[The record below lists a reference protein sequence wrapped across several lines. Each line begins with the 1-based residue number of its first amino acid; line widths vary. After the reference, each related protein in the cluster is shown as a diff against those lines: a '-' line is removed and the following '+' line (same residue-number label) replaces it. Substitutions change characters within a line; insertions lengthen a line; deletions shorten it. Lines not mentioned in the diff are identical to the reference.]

1 VVNVKAAGS
10 SNETRVIFLDNLR
23 YFFVLCV
30 VLQHA
35 TNAYNG
41 LSWWPV
47 AEETSSMVVGWL
59 SAFFDAFTM
68 PLLFYVAGYFAVPTI
83 RKKGVSAFL
92 KGKLKR
98 LGIPWLVC
106 ILTICPILPLIYH
119 YTRNNLVLTES
130 YWDLWKTV
138 MTNAARLDIGIID
151 SMNTLMQNND
161 FYQRYMWFLSLLL
174 LFFVLFSI
182 IYRLKES
189 WFEPADRPV
198 SSKNPSIL
206 STLKLL
212 VTVGFLTSFFS
223 FMMIGLMFFSTP
235 GLSNPEPLF
244 TLGNVIQFRP
254 SRIFLHII
262 YFSLGIITYK
272 RRWIESGRFPGHL
285 KTWLISFSI
294 LLIAYLYVR
303 HLMLNGPEHL
313 EEIFGPLFFFILN
326 FLTIST
332 LGLFASLA
340 LRFWNRPTAVNRNLA
355 SNSYNMYLSHYIL
368 VIGFQL
374 VLLTLPG
381 IPELLKF
388 TLVSVLSLVCSYA
401 VSQFLLK
408 PFPRISV
415 AAAGG
420 LFIIMALVIRP

>member
-1 VVNVKAAGS
+1 MNVNAVGS
-10 SNETRVIFLDNLR
+10 NNEKRVIFLDNLR

-35 TNAYNG
+35 ANAYNG

-47 AEETSSMVVGWL
+47 AEENSSMVVGWL

-83 RKKGVSAFL
+83 RKKGVACFSARQVEATGNSL
-92 KGKLKR
+92 AGVYSNHLSD
-98 LGIPWLVC
+98 GMPLV
-106 ILTICPILPLIYH
+106 YH

-130 YWDLWKTV
+130 YWELWKTL
-138 MTNAARLDIGIID
+138 MTNAAGLNIGIID

-174 LFFVLFSI
+174 LFFVLFSMA
-182 IYRLKES
+182 YRLKGN

-198 SSKNPSIL
+198 ASKDPSIL

-212 VTVGFLTSFFS
+212 VAVGFLTAFFS
-223 FMMIGLMFFSTP
+223 FMMVGMMFLSIP

-272 RRWIESGRFPGHL
+272 RKWIESGRFPGHL

-303 HLMLNGPEHL
+303 HLMIHGPEHL
-313 EEIFGPLFFFILN
+313 EEILGPLFFFILN
-326 FLTIST
+326 FLTITT

-340 LRFWNRPTAVNRNLA
+340 VRFWNRPSAVDRNLA
-355 SNSYNMYLSHYIL
+355 SNSYNMYLSHYIF
-368 VIGFQL
+368 VVGFQL
-374 VLLTLPG
+374 ALLTIPG

-388 TLVSVLSLVCSYA
+388 AIVSVLSLTCSYA

-415 AAAGG
+415 AAAGS
-420 LFIIMALVIRP
+420 LFIIMVLVIRP